1 MALFFDGCVS
11 VRIGVADLF
20 FICGDLSAFCH
31 WRSCAR
37 LRVCVA
43 WCMSF
48 QHVSQSRS
56 ARGCFPM
63 TTVTINNY
71 ETAAPGSCTK
81 RLDKSPRGDFFRTKG
96 EKNRQPR
103 RSGRRCRTKP
113 ENKADQE
120 GQESEKALFSL
131 AYKAPAIQHEAKPH
145 STPTLS
151 RAHCLVRS
159 GASHAVQQCADPVS
173 SS

>member
-1 MALFFDGCVS
+1 MKCRGCACVLALFFDGCVS

-81 RLDKSPRGDFFRTKG
+81 RLDKSPCGDFFRTKG
-96 EKNRQPR
+96 EKKQTAASIWEKVSNETREQS
-103 RSGRRCRTKP
+103 RSRGAGVR
-113 ENKADQE
+113 E
-120 GQESEKALFSL
+120 GALFFS
-131 AYKAPAIQHEAKPH
+131 IQSPCH
-145 STPTLS
+145 TT
-151 RAHCLVRS
+151 
-159 GASHAVQQCADPVS
+159 
-173 SS
+173 